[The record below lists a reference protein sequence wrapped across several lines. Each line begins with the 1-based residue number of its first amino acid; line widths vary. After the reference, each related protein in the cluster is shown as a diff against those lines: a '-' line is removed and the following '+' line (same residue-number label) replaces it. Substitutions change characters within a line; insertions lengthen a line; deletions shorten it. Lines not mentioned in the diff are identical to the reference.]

1 MLILKA
7 PWLEEK
13 LFQSQLNRLVLS
25 VEAQVVNGQV
35 SGQTSPPGSDTIF
48 TGTVQDVSD
57 PFILVDEEESESDG
71 EASQFVYAV
80 WKLPVFL
87 ARPRMRLQDP
97 SIVFTA
103 SAKLKPEV
111 KTELLSGGEGYLP
124 SGMPS
129 GFNLLESFS
138 NDPNLN
144 GVKPR
149 LSALRVSRVAPL
161 TRQQDFMQHIRALSQ
176 LKLDVHPV
184 LHTRIRFQRPNTAPA
199 NPAIIA
205 MLEFDFTPFFDC
217 EITLDKINLSIPES
231 SIQPLSNDSM
241 ELPLACVAHDHLT
254 FLYHI
259 APLEADITAKNSTR
273 DLEIFISATAN
284 LIPDICTP
292 KLSMGWT
299 ASVDFTIPVNPGFG
313 PTPGTSSLQRSHR
326 PSQLS
331 IGGTQAVAS
340 LKSPSITQPDALPTL
355 EAAASRPDT
364 TLADLGITMS
374 FTAPTTPV
382 RVGEI
387 FSWAIN
393 IVNRSTEKAA
403 RPPRKLAIVAVP
415 KRRRNELRSMRPL
428 SSSSRR
434 RGGSIVGQ
442 GETEIADA
450 VLDENV
456 LHAMQKNSVTPSTE
470 VVCLSADTRIG
481 PLAPGSCHTVELQFV
496 AMKGGIVGIEAIRV
510 VDMGTNDHV
519 DIRDLPTMIVEHATQ

>member
-1 MLILKA
+1 M
-7 PWLEEK
+7 
-13 LFQSQLNRLVLS
+13 LS
-25 VEAQVVNGQV
+25 VEAQVVNGQA

-57 PFILVDEEESESDG
+57 PFILVDEEESDSEE
-71 EASQFVYAV
+71 EASQYVYAV
-80 WKLPVFL
+80 WKIPVFL

-97 SIVFTA
+97 SVIFTA

-111 KTELLSGGEGYLP
+111 KAELSSGADGYLP

-161 TRQQDFMQHIRALSQ
+161 TRQQDLMQHIRALPQ
-176 LKLDVHPV
+176 LKLDIHPV
-184 LHTRIRFQRPNTAPA
+184 LHARIRFHRPNTAPA

-205 MLEFDFTPFFDC
+205 MLEFDCTPYFDC
-217 EITLDKINLSIPES
+217 EVTLDKVNLAVPES
-231 SIQPLSNDSM
+231 SIQSLSNESM
-241 ELPLACVAHDHLT
+241 QLPLACVAHDHLT

-273 DLEIFISATAN
+273 DLEIAISATAH
-284 LIPDICTP
+284 LMPGTCTP
-292 KLSMGWT
+292 KIAMAWT

-313 PTPGTSSLQRSHR
+313 PAPGTSSLQRSHR

-331 IGGTQAVAS
+331 IGGSQAITP
-340 LKSPSITQPDALPTL
+340 LKSPSVTQPDALPAL
-355 EAAASRPDT
+355 EAATSQTDT

-374 FTAPTTPV
+374 FTGPTTTIH
-382 RVGEI
+382 VGEI
-387 FSWAIN
+387 FSWAVN
-393 IVNRSTEKAA
+393 IVNRSSEKMA
-403 RPPRKLAIVAVP
+403 RAPRKFALVVVP
-415 KRRRNELRSMRPL
+415 KRRRNEIRSTRPL

-434 RGGSIVGQ
+434 RGGSIVGR
-442 GETEIADA
+442 GEAEIADA

-456 LHAMQKNSVTPSTE
+456 LHAMQKNSVTASTE

-481 PLAPGSCHTVELQFV
+481 PLSPGSCHVVELQFV
-496 AMKGGIVGIEAIRV
+496 ALKEGIVGIEAVRV
-510 VDMGTNDHV
+510 VDLATNDHV
-519 DIRDLPTMIVEHATQ
+519 DIRDLPTMMVEPATS